1 MKIQNTILT
10 VIAAAAFVVAGCS
23 KSSSE
28 VPGTPAEAAASVDT
42 SKLEAAFQTAEP
54 AVKSA
59 VDTAVTAIKGADYSG
74 AVTQLQSLAGKFQL
88 TPEQQQAVNDVI
100 AKVQKALADVS
111 AKAAG
116 DASKTAT
123 DMTKSPGK

>member
-1 MKIQNTILT
+1 M
-10 VIAAAAFVVAGCS
+10 AAAAFVVAGCR
-23 KSSSE
+23 KSSRE

-100 AKVQKALADVS
+100 AKVQKALTDVS

-123 DMTKSPGK
+123 DMTKSLGK